1 MCAHAKRLHL
11 HNKDPEAHIR
21 VWWTVNHQSNSA
33 RTKTASLRVFQVL
46 DVGAGHNREEE
57 KEDRTVTAMQSL
69 LTASDTG
76 GSAVLAALPLATG
89 VCRKSGLMS
98 GTSTGKRGSMK
109 VVARM
114 MWSMKNG

>member
-1 MCAHAKRLHL
+1 MCTHMQ
-11 HNKDPEAHIR
+11 KDYVCTIKTLRPMSEFGGL
-21 VWWTVNHQSNSA
+21 WNQQNNSA
-33 RTKTASLRVFQVL
+33 CTKTAKSLPR
-46 DVGAGHNREEE
+46 VGAGHNMEEEEEE
-57 KEDRTVTAMQSL
+57 KRTVRAMQSL